1 MVGSLERAQLGLSL
15 LCQLTAKVDKGSVAA
30 ETLLEGGLL
39 VRISGE
45 PAIPEESPEPDGQ
58 TPRGNNPGGDT
69 HALKNKMWWED
80 LVKTQQ
86 NQSLSFTTQEKSC
99 VLFAQGIEVRRE
111 KRSPIKIFFVV
122 GWTVN
127 LSSKVD
133 HQEMDCGWLVGALML
148 LFES

>member
-1 MVGSLERAQLGLSL
+1 MGSLEGAQLGLSL
-15 LCQLTAKVDKGSVAA
+15 LCQLTAKVDEGSVAA

-58 TPRGNNPGGDT
+58 TPRSNNPGGDT

-133 HQEMDCGWLVGALML
+133 HREMGCGRLGCPYAMV
-148 LFES
+148 